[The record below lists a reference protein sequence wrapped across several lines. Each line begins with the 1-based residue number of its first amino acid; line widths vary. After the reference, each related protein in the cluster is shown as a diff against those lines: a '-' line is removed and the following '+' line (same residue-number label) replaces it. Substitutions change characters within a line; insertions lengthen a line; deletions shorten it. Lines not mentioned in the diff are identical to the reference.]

1 MDPPVRI
8 FKNKRYKLG
17 FPGNEHLNMFCKE
30 VLNRFLDVNIFL
42 LKPYQG
48 FGEKIFCKGDSLC
61 ILEDLQVFLLAD
73 FFRIGFYPQN
83 HSKS

>member
-30 VLNRFLDVNIFL
+30 VYLRLLDVNIFFL
-42 LKPYQG
+42 NQG
-48 FGEKIFCKGDSLC
+48 VGEKIFCKGDSSR
-61 ILEDLQVFLLAD
+61 ILEDLQVFSSCR
-73 FFRIGFYPQN
+73 FRIDFYPQN